1 MRYLLLICLFMSLQ
15 PIRSQENP
23 EARVLVRSGNMAYS
37 QSRWIE
43 AEVAYRKALD
53 LAPGLMEA
61 HFNLGNALLRQG
73 RHSQAIAAYQRA
85 LAAASEPAAMARIWY
100 NQGHAHLATK
110 DYEAAAEAFR
120 QTLRKQPADEE
131 ARRNLAICYQQIR
144 AASQPPEPKKEEN
157 SDQQN
162 QQQEEEQQA
171 QEEKTEEQSDEDAPS
186 SGQPP
191 SRPMT
196 PEEAEQM
203 LRRLESQEQQ
213 VQQQIRQRQSGNRI
227 RSGKDW

>member
-1 MRYLLLICLFMSLQ
+1 MKLLSLAGLLLLIQTGMAQQS
-15 PIRSQENP
+15 P
-23 EARVLVRSGNMAYS
+23 EARALVRSGNAAYS

-43 AEVAYRKALD
+43 AEIAYRKALD
-53 LAPGLMEA
+53 LSPDLLEA
-61 HFNLGNALLRQG
+61 SFNLGNALLRQG
-73 RHSQAIAAYQRA
+73 RHAQAISAYQRA
-85 LAAASEPAAMARIWY
+85 LAVAGEPATAARIWY
-100 NQGHAHLATK
+100 NQGHAHLAVK
-110 DYEAAAEAFR
+110 DFEAAAEAFR

-144 AASQPPEPKKEEN
+144 AAKQPPEPKKEDN

-162 QQQEEEQQA
+162 QQQQEEQQA
-171 QEEKTEEQSDEDAPS
+171 QEEETEEQSDEDAPS

-213 VQQQIRQRQSGNRI
+213 VQQQIRQRQGGNRV

>member
-1 MRYLLLICLFMSLQ
+1 MKLFLMISISMSLQ
-15 PIRSQENP
+15 LAWGQENP
-23 EARVLVRSGNMAYS
+23 AARALVRSGNAAYG
-37 QSRWIE
+37 QNQWIE
-43 AEVAYRKALD
+43 AEIAYRKALD

-61 HFNLGNALLRQG
+61 HFNLGNSLLRQG
-73 RHSQAIAAYQRA
+73 RHSQAVEAYGRA
-85 LAAASEPAAMARIWY
+85 LEVASDPASEAGIWY

-110 DYEAAAEAFR
+110 DYESAAEAFR

-171 QEEKTEEQSDEDAPS
+171 QEEETDEQSDEDAPS

-191 SRPMT
+191 ARPMT

-213 VQQQIRQRQSGNRI
+213 VQQQIRQRQGGNRV